1 MHTHTLF
8 YKVIDSSDSIEEE
21 SNGVEDEGED
31 SSVSYSELN
40 SQTSS
45 LLHFQS
51 AQQNTSNN
59 SNNNNN
65 NNNKLYFTRLVFLL
79 LNKCTCKIKFV
90 LFIIILAATRTLS
103 AVSRKTLATSS
114 EDVNEIQDSLDE
126 YQFKDSVIVSL
137 HGNEAKNSFSNHKD
151 SFSNHKDSFP
161 DHEDS
166 FPDPID
172 LFPNYSESQKDSF
185 PDHNNSFPDSFHFQD
200 QTDSF
205 QDLKRSFSDHENSYL
220 DSLSDHK
227 DESYSDHKDSFSD
240 QNSFTQSPKGTGFAK
255 SHTHSLIKSETSN
268 DSLTGSRWV

>member
-1 MHTHTLF
+1 MHTLL

-31 SSVSYSELN
+31 SSVSHSELS

-65 NNNKLYFTRLVFLL
+65 NKLYFTRPVFLS
-79 LNKCTCKIKFV
+79 LNKCTCKIRFV

-103 AVSRKTLATSS
+103 AVSRKTLATPS
-114 EDVNEIQDSLDE
+114 EDVNEVQDSLDE

-137 HGNEAKNSFSNHKD
+137 HANEAKNSFSNHKD
-151 SFSNHKDSFP
+151 SFSSYKDSFPDHKDSFP
-161 DHEDS
+161 DRS
-166 FPDPID
+166 D
-172 LFPNYSESQKDSF
+172 LFPNYSENQKDSF
-185 PDHNNSFPDSFHFQD
+185 PDHNKSSPDSFHFQD

-205 QDLKRSFSDHENSYL
+205 QDFKHSFSDHGNSYL

-255 SHTHSLIKSETSN
+255 SHTHSLIKSETPN
-268 DSLTGSRWV
+268 ESLTGSR

>member
-1 MHTHTLF
+1 MHTLL

-31 SSVSYSELN
+31 SSVSHSELN

-51 AQQNTSNN
+51 AQQDTSNN
-59 SNNNNN
+59 SNNY
-65 NNNKLYFTRLVFLL
+65 NNNKLYFTRLVFLS

-137 HGNEAKNSFSNHKD
+137 HANEAKNSFSNHKD

-166 FPDPID
+166 FPDPSD

>member
-1 MHTHTLF
+1 MHTLF

-31 SSVSYSELN
+31 SSVSHSELN

-59 SNNNNN
+59 SN
-65 NNNKLYFTRLVFLL
+65 KLYFTRLVFFS

-114 EDVNEIQDSLDE
+114 EDVNEVQDSLDE

-137 HGNEAKNSFSNHKD
+137 HANEAKN

-166 FPDPID
+166 FPGRSD
-172 LFPNYSESQKDSF
+172 LFLNYSESQKDSF

-205 QDLKRSFSDHENSYL
+205 QDFKHSFSDHENSYL

-255 SHTHSLIKSETSN
+255 SHTHSLIKSETPN
-268 DSLTGSRWV
+268 ESLTGSR